1 MGSCR
6 LCLGQPGPRRR
17 SASPAHLVLIVK
29 LLITKLTQ
37 AYPSADGT
45 PHALTLGVNTLLDF
59 STWRTQF
66 AHEIV
71 GDSAE
76 MVDALETIRHVAG
89 TDCSILITGETGT
102 GKELFARAAHRASP
116 RRNRALI
123 PVNCAAIPENL
134 LETELFGHIKGAF
147 TGATNARSGR
157 FMSAHEGTIF
167 LDEIGDLPLAAQAK
181 LLRVLEERVVSPVGS
196 DTDIAVDVRI
206 IAATHHNLAEM
217 VEQGKFRADLYFRLA
232 VVPIH
237 LPPLRDRPDDILTIA
252 NLCIGRAREKLG
264 RNIEGIDASARAALC
279 AYHWPGNVRELSH
292 VIDRSVLLARK
303 PVLSAGDIP
312 LPNQRGRFNR
322 ASEPRAA
329 DDSGVFALPALGRE
343 LGDSS
348 LDLRSALESLER
360 QLIDR
365 ALQRSGGNRTEAAAL
380 LGLNRTTLVEKLR
393 KYAA

>member
-1 MGSCR
+1 MR
-6 LCLGQPGPRRR
+6 TQE
-17 SASPAHLVLIVK
+17 SAVAPAHLFHLVMYAFSKVPDD
-29 LLITKLTQ
+29 
-37 AYPSADGT
+37 YPTSRGPQIAISLAVT
-45 PHALTLGVNTLLDF
+45 HLDL

-66 AHEIV
+66 APEIV
-71 GDSAE
+71 GDSPQIVE
-76 MVDALETIRHVAG
+76 ALETIRHVAP

-116 RRNRALI
+116 RRNRPLI
-123 PVNCAAIPENL
+123 PVNCAAIPESL

-147 TGATNARSGR
+147 TGATNARTGR

-196 DTDIAVDVRI
+196 DSDIAVDVRI
-206 IAATHHNLAEM
+206 IAATHRNLAEM

-237 LPPLRDRPDDILTIA
+237 LPALRERPEDILTIA
-252 NLCIGRAREKLG
+252 NLCIARAREKLG
-264 RNIEGIDASARAALC
+264 RGVEGLDAAARTALC

-292 VIDRSVLLARK
+292 VIERSILLARK
-303 PVLSAGDIP
+303 PILSHGDIP
-312 LPNQRGRFNR
+312 LPNVKSRF
-322 ASEPRAA
+322 ARAA
-329 DDSGVFALPALGRE
+329 DDSGPFQMPTLGNE
-343 LGDSS
+343 LADSS

-365 ALQRSGGNRTEAAAL
+365 ALQKAGGNRTEAAAL

-393 KYAA
+393 KYAV

>member
-1 MGSCR
+1 MAR
-6 LCLGQPGPRRR
+6 HAHR
-17 SASPAHLVLIVK
+17 SP
-29 LLITKLTQ
+29 
-37 AYPSADGT
+37 Y
-45 PHALTLGVNTLLDF
+45 VNNLLDF
-59 STWRTQF
+59 ATWRAQF
-66 AHEIV
+66 AHEVV

-76 MVDALETIRHVAG
+76 IVDALETIQHVAA
-89 TDCSILITGETGT
+89 TDCTILITGETGT
-102 GKELFARAAHRASP
+102 GKELFARAVHRASP

-167 LDEIGDLPLAAQAK
+167 LDEIGDLPLSAQAK

-196 DTDIAVDVRI
+196 DSDIAVDVRI

-237 LPPLRDRPDDILTIA
+237 LPALRDRPDDILTIA
-252 NLCIGRAREKLG
+252 SMCVARSREKLT
-264 RNIEGIDASARAALC
+264 RNIEGLDASARTALC

-292 VIDRSVLLARK
+292 VIERAVLLARK
-303 PVLSAGDIP
+303 PVLSAADIP
-312 LPNQRGRFNR
+312 LPNQRGRFGR
-322 ASEPRAA
+322 GTDARPEPRIAE
-329 DDSGVFALPALGRE
+329 DSGAFPIPSLSKE
-343 LGDSS
+343 LGESS

>member
-1 MGSCR
+1 
-6 LCLGQPGPRRR
+6 
-17 SASPAHLVLIVK
+17 V
-29 LLITKLTQ
+29 
-37 AYPSADGT
+37 
-45 PHALTLGVNTLLDF
+45 
-59 STWRTQF
+59 
-66 AHEIV
+66 E
-71 GDSAE
+71 
-76 MVDALETIRHVAG
+76 ALETIRHVAS
-89 TDCSILITGETGT
+89 TDCTILITGETGT
-102 GKELFARAAHRASP
+102 GKELFARAVHRASP

-167 LDEIGDLPLAAQAK
+167 LDEIGDLPLSAQAK

-196 DTDIAVDVRI
+196 DSDVAVDVRI

-237 LPPLRDRPDDILTIA
+237 LPALRDRPEDILTIA
-252 NLCIGRAREKLG
+252 AMCVARSREKLT
-264 RNIEGIDASARAALC
+264 RNIEGLDASARAALC

-292 VIDRSVLLARK
+292 LIERAVLLARK
-303 PVLSAGDIP
+303 PMLSAADIP
-312 LPNQRGRFNR
+312 LPNQRGRFAR
-322 ASEPRAA
+322 GTDVRSSEPRSPE
-329 DDSGVFALPALGRE
+329 DSGVFAVPTLGKE

-348 LDLRSALESLER
+348 LDLRSALEALER

>member
-1 MGSCR
+1 QLITR
-6 LCLGQPGPRRR
+6 VGP
-17 SASPAHLVLIVK
+17 SDANVLI
-29 LLITKLTQ
+29 
-37 AYPSADGT
+37 S
-45 PHALTLGVNTLLDF
+45 
-59 STWRTQF
+59 
-66 AHEIV
+66 
-71 GDSAE
+71 
-76 MVDALETIRHVAG
+76 
-89 TDCSILITGETGT
+89 GENGT
-102 GKELFARAAHRASP
+102 GKGLVAQAMHSVSP
-116 RRNRALI
+116 RATKAMVTINAGG
-123 PVNCAAIPENL
+123 VSEGVF
-134 LETELFGHIKGAF
+134 ESELFGHIKGAF

-167 LDEIGDLPLAAQAK
+167 LDEIGDLPLSAQAK

-196 DTDIAVDVRI
+196 DSDIAVDVRI

-237 LPPLRDRPDDILTIA
+237 LPALRDRPDDILTIA
-252 NLCIGRAREKLG
+252 SMCVARSREKLT
-264 RNIEGIDASARAALC
+264 RNIEGLDGSARNALC

-292 VIDRSVLLARK
+292 VIERAVLLARK
-303 PVLSAGDIP
+303 PVLSAADIP
-312 LPNQRGRFNR
+312 LPNQRGRFGRGTDVR
-322 ASEPRAA
+322 AEPRSA
-329 DDSGVFALPALGRE
+329 DDSGAFAVPSLSKE

>member
-1 MGSCR
+1 MARRAHMGFAVS
-6 LCLGQPGPRRR
+6 
-17 SASPAHLVLIVK
+17 
-29 LLITKLTQ
+29 
-37 AYPSADGT
+37 
-45 PHALTLGVNTLLDF
+45 NLLDF

-76 MVDALETIRHVAG
+76 IIDALETIRHVAA
-89 TDCSILITGETGT
+89 TDCTILITGETGP
-102 GKELFARAAHRASP
+102 GQELFARAAHRASP
-116 RRNRALI
+116 RRTRALI
-123 PVNCAAIPENL
+123 PVICAAIPENL

-196 DTDIAVDVRI
+196 DSDIAVDVRI

-232 VVPIH
+232 VVPVH
-237 LPPLRDRPDDILTIA
+237 LPPLRDRPEDILTIA
-252 NLCIGRAREKLG
+252 NLCIGRSREKLG
-264 RNIEGIDASARAALC
+264 RNIEGFDATARGALC

-292 VIDRSVLLARK
+292 VIERAVLLARK
-303 PVLSAGDIP
+303 PVLSAVDIP
-312 LPNQRGRFNR
+312 LPNQRGRFAR
-322 ASEPRAA
+322 ASEPRCP
-329 DDSGVFALPALGRE
+329 DESGPFAVPMLSKE
-343 LGDSS
+343 LSDSS
-348 LDLRSALESLER
+348 LDLRSALEQLER

-365 ALQRSGGNRTEAAAL
+365 ALQRAGGNRTEAAAL